1 MPTYQ
6 YACTACGDELEAV
19 QSFTDTALSECP
31 VCGGQLRK
39 VYAAIGVVFKG
50 SGFYKNDSR
59 SGKGSADGA
68 KADGGK
74 GDGGKADGGK
84 GDGGKSD
91 SGKGDG
97 GTGDKSAPKTDA
109 APAAKTEKATSGAG
123 ASRSTSGAPA
133 AKTG

>member
-39 VYAAIGVVFKG
+39 VYSAVGVVFKG
-50 SGFYKNDSR
+50 SGFYKTDSR
-59 SGKGSADGA
+59 SAKRSADGA
-68 KADGGK
+68 TGDTGKVDGGKGDTGKGDGGK
-74 GDGGKADGGK
+74 GDGGK
-84 GDGGKSD
+84 
-91 SGKGDG
+91 
-97 GTGDKSAPKTDA
+97 GDKAAPKTDA
-109 APAAKTEKATSGAG
+109 APAAKSDKATSGAG
-123 ASRSTSGAPA
+123 ASRSTSGTPA